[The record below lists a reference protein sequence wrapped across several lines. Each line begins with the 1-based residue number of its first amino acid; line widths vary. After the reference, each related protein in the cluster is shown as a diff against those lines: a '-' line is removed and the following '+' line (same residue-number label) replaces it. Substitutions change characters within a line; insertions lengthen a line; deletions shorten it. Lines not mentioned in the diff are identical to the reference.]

1 MRRRLSIIYNG
12 FHRYFCEFAASLV
25 ALLISGHSARRLSVV
40 ATPKGVKPQY
50 TIHWNLFFLGTSLL
64 AIRLYF
70 LICVQ
75 VYVLLNYGL
84 RLQLICI
91 CVCVCTSS
99 LSYSLSASGSFASF
113 SFDFFLAR
121 LILRSVLHFIV
132 EFSRSFLH
140 YSLHE
145 RERRERRNT
154 KANGSFCFR
163 PAVRSLPTP
172 PTRACK
178 NVSTSIC
185 MCVSVRACITWEHAL
200 SLV

>member
-50 TIHWNLFFLGTSLL
+50 TIHWNLFFLGTSLI

-145 RERRERRNT
+145 REREGRGEIRKLT
-154 KANGSFCFR
+154 
-163 PAVRSLPTP
+163 AVFVFDQLFVLCLHLPHVHVKMYQ
-172 PTRACK
+172 R
-178 NVSTSIC
+178 VYV
-185 MCVSVRACITWEHAL
+185 CVCRCVRALRESTL
-200 SLV
+200 SH